1 MIQTY
6 VKKIPEVSSIHSPV
20 VMYRITDVIN
30 LIHHYFFII
39 CWGVK
44 LIAHLHL
51 MSRLIM
57 CGALSALPQYIFM
70 MWCLLKQW
78 IRLHGALLS

>member
-39 CWGVK
+39 C
-44 LIAHLHL
+44 
-51 MSRLIM
+51 
-57 CGALSALPQYIFM
+57 
-70 MWCLLKQW
+70 
-78 IRLHGALLS
+78 